1 MVAPWLSW
9 LTVFSTAA
17 GRSERFSFFS
27 FSWGGVCCVAACDA
41 IAHVNS
47 RAIVHF
53 MNRIRSS
60 SRGTCEFYA
69 AVPYSGLTGDC
80 LGDKRDVARARRIRS
95 LYPPCPSLRSRMNK
109 PSIQVLGLLAS
120 VALAW
125 PGASSAQ
132 TFKVAKYSIGG
143 DGGTDYLTAEPG
155 TGRVFVSRSTHVM
168 VIDGATGKV
177 IGDIPDTP
185 RTHGIALAP
194 KSGHGFT
201 TNAGDSTVTMFDL
214 VSLAVVKKIKVP
226 TGGLDG
232 IMYDDYSDRIILT
245 NHSRPAGTVVAIEP
259 KNGDIVGTV
268 QLEDDSP
275 EGAASDGKGKIFVNN
290 EGKNTIQVID
300 EKTMTAIASWPL
312 APCEGPTG
320 IAYDRATDRIF
331 AGCGKTSV
339 VLDAKTGK
347 VIATI
352 ANGDGV
358 DALGWDPAQKLIYI
372 PAGRDSNVTV
382 VHQDSP
388 DKYTVVATVPTMR
401 GAKTISVDTQKHV
414 AYLFQPE
421 YGPLP
426 AGTPPPQPGARP
438 QRGPVIGAWFFAISH

>member
-1 MVAPWLSW
+1 MS
-9 LTVFSTAA
+9 
-17 GRSERFSFFS
+17 
-27 FSWGGVCCVAACDA
+27 
-41 IAHVNS
+41 
-47 RAIVHF
+47 
-53 MNRIRSS
+53 
-60 SRGTCEFYA
+60 
-69 AVPYSGLTGDC
+69 
-80 LGDKRDVARARRIRS
+80 
-95 LYPPCPSLRSRMNK
+95 K
-109 PSIQVLGLLAS
+109 PSIH
-120 VALAW
+120 ALALFVGTALSL
-125 PGASSAQ
+125 PGVSPAQ
-132 TFKVAKYSIGG
+132 SFHVAKYSIGG

-168 VIDGATGKV
+168 VIEGNTGKV

-194 KSGHGFT
+194 KSGHGFI
-201 TNAGDSTVTMFDL
+201 TNAGDSTVTMFDIA
-214 VSLAVVKKIKVP
+214 SLAVIKKIPVP

-232 IMYDDYSDRIILT
+232 IMYDDFSDRIILT
-245 NHSRPAGTVVAIEP
+245 NHSRPAGTVVAIDP
-259 KNGDIVGTV
+259 KTGALVATV
-268 QLEDDSP
+268 QLEDNSP

-290 EGKNTIQVID
+290 EGTSTIQVID
-300 EKTMTAIASWPL
+300 ERTMTVLASWPL

-347 VIATI
+347 VVATI

-358 DALGWDPAQKLIYI
+358 DALGWDPSQKLIYI

-388 DKYTVVATVPTMR
+388 DNYTVVATVATMR
-401 GAKTISVDTQKHV
+401 GAKSIAVDTKKHI

-421 YGPLP
+421 YGPP
-426 AGTPPPQPGARP
+426 PPGTPPPQPGQRP
-438 QRGPVIGAWFFAISH
+438 VRGPVIGAYFFAITH